1 MRFAMYRATGGA
13 QAVAASTDGKD
24 YFGISENHPLWPGDL
39 DQLMRDGRLTSA
51 GPVIL
56 EGNRI
61 DLDDVELLPPLRR
74 SEKIICVGLNYA
86 GHSME
91 SGFQAPG
98 YPTLF
103 ARFSS
108 SIVGHGAPIVR
119 PLLSKQLDYEGE
131 LVAIVGRGGRYIPRQ
146 SALEHVVG
154 YSIFNDASVRDFQFK
169 TPQWTVG
176 KNFDATGPFGPILVT
191 ADELPEGCRGLK
203 IETRLNG
210 KVVQSGSIDELVFD
224 VASLVSIIS
233 DAITLSAGDLIV
245 TGTPSGI
252 AAARTPQFWMKP
264 GDVCEVEV
272 ERIGIL
278 RNPIMDESE
287 YGHSKMQPWRK

>member
-1 MRFAMYRATGGA
+1 
-13 QAVAASTDGKD
+13 
-24 YFGISENHPLWPGDL
+24 
-39 DQLMRDGRLTSA
+39 
-51 GPVIL
+51 
-56 EGNRI
+56 
-61 DLDDVELLPPLRR
+61 
-74 SEKIICVGLNYA
+74 
-86 GHSME
+86 
-91 SGFQAPG
+91 
-98 YPTLF
+98 
-103 ARFSS
+103 
-108 SIVGHGAPIVR
+108 
-119 PLLSKQLDYEGE
+119 
-131 LVAIVGRGGRYIPRQ
+131 VAIVGRGGRYIPRQ

-154 YSIFNDASVRDFQFK
+154 YSIFNDVSVRDFQFK

-210 KVVQSGSIDELVFD
+210 KVVQSASIDELVFD

-233 DAITLSAGDLIV
+233 EAITLSAGDLIV

-278 RNPIMDESE
+278 RNPIMDQSE
-287 YGHSKMQPWRK
+287 YGHSKM

>member
-1 MRFAMYRATGGA
+1 
-13 QAVAASTDGKD
+13 
-24 YFGISENHPLWPGDL
+24 
-39 DQLMRDGRLTSA
+39 MRDGRLTSA

-86 GHSME
+86 AHSME

-98 YPTLF
+98 YATLF

-169 TPQWTVG
+169 TPQW
-176 KNFDATGPFGPILVT
+176 A
-191 ADELPEGCRGLK
+191 EGCRGLK

-224 VASLVSIIS
+224 VASLVSVIS
-233 DAITLSAGDLIV
+233 EAITLSAGDLIV

-252 AAARTPQFWMKP
+252 AAAPTPQLWMKP

-278 RNPIMDESE
+278 RNPIMDECE
-287 YGHSKMQPWRK
+287 YGHSKM